1 MSDSFTP
8 PLSYTRL
15 SYSSSQQKEF
25 GPRLRHLGLRVTP
38 QRLLV
43 MEALADGNGH
53 LTADEIMR
61 WTAERYPAINLA
73 TIYRTLDLLTSVG
86 LVTQTDLGSGV
97 AHFELVGESLHHHLI
112 CEHCGAMM
120 EVDDALL
127 APVRERL
134 LHDYGFRASARHI
147 ALFGTCKGCLEASR
161 GKMKTIHADPQVDSS
176 MDATMALAD
185 VAMDTDE

>member
-1 MSDSFTP
+1 MSDPFSHSTLYTL
-8 PLSYTRL
+8 LSH
-15 SYSSSQQKEF
+15 SSAQQEEL
-25 GPRLRHLGLRVTP
+25 GRRLRHLGLRVTP

-43 MEALADGNGH
+43 MQALASGSGH

-97 AHFELVGESLHHHLI
+97 AHFELVGDSLHHHLI
-112 CEHCGAMM
+112 CEHCGAMV

-134 LHDYGFRASARHI
+134 LRDHGFRASARHI
-147 ALFGTCKGCLEASR
+147 ALFGTCKHCLEESR
-161 GKMKTIHADPQVDSS
+161 GKSTALQSASQADSTNNAR
-176 MDATMALAD
+176 MTLAD
-185 VAMDTDE
+185 SALDTDE